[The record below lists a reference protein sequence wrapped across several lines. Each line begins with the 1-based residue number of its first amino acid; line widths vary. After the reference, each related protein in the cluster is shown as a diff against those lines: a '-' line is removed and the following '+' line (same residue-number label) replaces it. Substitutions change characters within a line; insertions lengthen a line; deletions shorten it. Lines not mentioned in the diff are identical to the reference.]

1 MNYRHLSLRCHCGQ
15 IPDRI
20 ARVGFTEDHSLVIHW
35 WCTQC
40 HKVVCVA
47 KSLSDCWRDCP
58 SADQAIDRA
67 LPELSD
73 GAYQEEDAEF
83 LRRIGVRA

>member
-20 ARVGFTEDHSLVIHW
+20 AQLGFTEDHSLVIHW

-40 HKVVCVA
+40 QKVVYVA

-58 SADQAIDRA
+58 TPGHSLDSA
-67 LPELSD
+67 LPELAD
-73 GAYQEEDAEF
+73 GAYREEDAEF
-83 LRRIGVRA
+83 LRSIGVRA